1 MRGRKIGYCDGGW
14 IRDGMIRSFNKRI
27 WAAAGCTVALLSP
40 LAGHAAEPAVQLVS
54 LDDRGVDSPP
64 VGRSLFD
71 FLVAREVDGEW
82 VLDVPYPFEDLVTLI
97 ESRLGEGFRE
107 PVKQVLH
114 PLGRSLHRYAADP
127 HYFRF
132 PRAVAAVDTDPLPDD
147 GHSGL
152 MLKDRL
158 YLGYQPVTE
167 SVEVI
172 AYNEAAARFEYQ
184 VVTDY
189 RDGGVPRVTYADRG
203 LCTACHHN
211 QALIYAV
218 QPWAES
224 NNNPKIAALLL
235 QEADTFYG
243 INARI
248 PFDIPESFDEATDR
262 ANYFS
267 AYQLAWNEGC
277 AVSGNRDAA
286 IQCRRDGLVAAL
298 RYRLTGGYQLSD
310 PGDGARAGFSASL
323 TRGWLARWPGGI
335 EIPTADLLDHD
346 PLADAGYGSG
356 TLNNEDGLKQLI
368 AMASPDL
375 IRFDE
380 IYEPLYERT
389 AAVKWKVAAPF
400 SGLPPVEPSWI
411 NKVIAGLGGFLAA
424 ADIERL
430 DRHLRAGDVGDLV
443 VEVPCEMKSSKEEL
457 AVALTFSCAPADM
470 VQFALAGLLR
480 VDRDGAVHGMISRLR
495 PDSAAPGGFAFE
507 NATVEREGNEWRV
520 EFGLRDTASG
530 LRARSGT
537 GNAIRRIRLA
547 WIGGQSGPTKET
559 GTAIVTMADDF
570 ASLVTAIDELAAE
583 TREGRSDALDDTPF
597 RRVAVLRPIFK
608 ALSIAP
614 MAWCCLE
621 AEHLPAPVL
630 LND

>member
-1 MRGRKIGYCDGGW
+1 
-14 IRDGMIRSFNKRI
+14 MIRYLNRRI
-27 WAAAGCTVALLSP
+27 WTAALCAAALFYP
-40 LAGHAAEPAVQLVS
+40 LASHPAEPAMQLVS
-54 LDDRGVDSPP
+54 LDDRGVDLPP

-82 VLDVPYPFEDLVTLI
+82 VLDVPYPYEDLVALL

-114 PLGRSLHRYAADP
+114 PLGRSLHRYAAEP
-127 HYFRF
+127 HYFRY
-132 PRAVAAVDTDPLPDD
+132 PRAVAAVDTEPLPDE
-147 GHSGL
+147 GQSGM

-158 YLGYQPVTE
+158 YLGYQPVTN
-167 SVEVI
+167 SLEVI

-189 RDGGVPRVTYADRG
+189 RDGAVPRVSYADRG

-235 QEADTFYG
+235 QEADSFYG
-243 INARI
+243 IDARV

-267 AYQLAWNEGC
+267 AYQLAWREGC
-277 AVSGNRDAA
+277 AASGDRDAA
-286 IQCRRDGLVAAL
+286 IQCRRDGLVTAL

-310 PGDGARAGFSASL
+310 PGDGARSGFSSSL

-335 EIPTADLLDHD
+335 EIPTADILDHD
-346 PLADAGYGSG
+346 PLDDAGYGTG
-356 TLNNEDGLKQLI
+356 RLNEEDGLKQLI

-380 IYEPLYERT
+380 IYEPLYERA

-424 ADIERL
+424 ADIEKL
-430 DRHLRAGDVGDLV
+430 DRHLRAADAADLV
-443 VEVPCEMKSSKEEL
+443 VEVPCEMKSSGGGQ
-457 AVALTFSCAPADM
+457 AVTLTFSCAPDEA
-470 VQFALAGLLR
+470 VQFALAGILR
-480 VDRDGAVHGMISRLR
+480 AERDGTVQGMISRLR

-507 NATVEREGNEWRV
+507 DATVERVGDEWRV

-530 LRARSGT
+530 LQARSGT
-537 GNAIRRIRLA
+537 GNAIRRVRLSWTSNQPGSA
-547 WIGGQSGPTKET
+547 AGT
-559 GTAIVTMADDF
+559 GTAIVAMANDF
-570 ASLVTAIDELAAE
+570 ARLVAAINELAAE
-583 TREGRSDALDDTPF
+583 AREGRSDALDEAPF
-597 RRVAVLRPIFK
+597 RRVAVLHPIFRD
-608 ALSIAP
+608 LSIAP

-630 LND
+630 VTE